1 MSWYTKPAIG
11 IFMAMIFNSQA
22 TAVSPLNR
30 TLLCDPEIIRSTD
43 GVIKNYDWEILAD
56 WQLAISEEKDKFVVS
71 GARARVA
78 TDGDFDLPGD
88 VLELLKASDK
98 VAHIITWNISV
109 KHDEECNRFLAVSSK

>member
-1 MSWYTKPAIG
+1 MSWYIKPALG
-11 IFMAMIFNSQA
+11 IFMAMTFNGPA

-56 WQLAISEEKDKFVVS
+56 WHLAISEEKDKFVVS

-109 KHDEECNRFLAVSSK
+109 KNDEECNRFLAVSSK